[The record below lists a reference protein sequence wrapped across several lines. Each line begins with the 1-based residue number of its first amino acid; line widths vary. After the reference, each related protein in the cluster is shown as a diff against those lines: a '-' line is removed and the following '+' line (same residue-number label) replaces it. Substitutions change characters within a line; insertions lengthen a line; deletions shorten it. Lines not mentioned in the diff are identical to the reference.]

1 VAAADQKIEQP
12 NRDEL
17 EWIADN
23 LAIGKKIVA
32 VYADGS
38 ELDLDS
44 LDRAVVAW
52 ASRKESDRVEAN
64 DLVNAL
70 GIAFGHIVGEALGL
84 KWAVVSD
91 ENGVDIALHGSP
103 GNILV
108 FPTASIAK
116 RIARADVPLFRHLYE
131 RLSED
136 IQRLRE
142 DVH

>member
-1 VAAADQKIEQP
+1 MNQKIEQP

-38 ELDLDS
+38 QLDLDS
-44 LDRAVVAW
+44 LDRAVVEW
-52 ASRKESDRVEAN
+52 ASRKESDRIAAN

-70 GIAFGHIVGEALGL
+70 GIAFGHILGEAIGL

-91 ENGVDIALHGSP
+91 QNGVDIALHGNP

-108 FPTASIAK
+108 FPTASVAK
-116 RIARADVPLFRHLYE
+116 RIARAEVPLFRHLYE

-136 IQRLRE
+136 IQILRK